1 MSRTPIE
8 KQLLARDRIEDVK
21 TNVRRQALSGHDLL
35 LAIEQSQGRQLPEEL
50 RDRIRE
56 FSAPAVKRRG
66 RPPKC
71 KGRLDFALEKLD
83 RRYPALLRYE
93 ERKWKRLLQG
103 RGARLRGET
112 PSELAYTRLLHHM
125 KDDFGNIDW
134 LALRNLH
141 SKWKHGHF
149 HSAEN
154 HVDSEDFD
162 TEIERQFPSPTRP
175 S

>member
-1 MSRTPIE
+1 
-8 KQLLARDRIEDVK
+8 
-21 TNVRRQALSGHDLL
+21 
-35 LAIEQSQGRQLPEEL
+35 
-50 RDRIRE
+50 
-56 FSAPAVKRRG
+56 
-66 RPPKC
+66 
-71 KGRLDFALEKLD
+71 
-83 RRYPALLRYE
+83 
-93 ERKWKRLLQG
+93 
-103 RGARLRGET
+103 
-112 PSELAYTRLLHHM
+112 M